1 MNISTMVVGI
11 SAQMI
16 ESVFKV
22 FCCTNETFKTFRV
35 NIRTSAILYVTR
47 LM

>member
-1 MNISTMVVGI
+1 MNIWTMPVGI

-16 ESVFKV
+16 ESVVKV
-22 FCCTNETFKTFRV
+22 FCCTNETFKTFCV
-35 NIRTSAILYVTR
+35 NIRTSAISYVNC